1 MGEQNPTRHLIEAAL
16 HLYGIRI
23 ELFEL
28 CVIRSHH
35 APTRKAFAMTASLWL
50 PLKRFI
56 TSEGFF
62 EVFSLFGLL
71 CSLAVLG
78 LAMLR

>member
-1 MGEQNPTRHLIEAAL
+1 MRPLFARASQRYESRFTTR
-16 HLYGIRI
+16 GFRQ
-23 ELFEL
+23 
-28 CVIRSHH
+28 
-35 APTRKAFAMTASLWL
+35 AFAMTASLWL